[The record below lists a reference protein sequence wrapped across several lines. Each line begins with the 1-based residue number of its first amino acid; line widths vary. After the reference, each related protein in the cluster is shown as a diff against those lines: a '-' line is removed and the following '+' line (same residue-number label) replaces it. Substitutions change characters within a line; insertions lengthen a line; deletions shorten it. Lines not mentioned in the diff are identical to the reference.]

1 MRRNIRAFALTVLVL
16 LAFFAGGV
24 GLALLS
30 KYAPGVMVGLLLAL
44 TFAFVFTIVREHTE

>member
-24 GLALLS
+24 GLAPLS